1 MIIGLTGK
9 NASGKGEAA
18 AYLKKKGFEYHSLS
32 DILREEATKRGIE
45 HARENLINLGNEL
58 RSQFGPNYLAKKNK

>member
-18 AYLKKKGFEYHSLS
+18 NYLKTKGFAYYSLS
-32 DILREEATKRGIE
+32 DALREEATARNIE
-45 HARENLINLGNEL
+45 HTRENLIRLGNQL
-58 RSQFGPNYLAKKNK
+58 RKEFGADYLGKKK